1 MIFKFFINP
10 VTQKRLLKFKEVK
23 RAYISLFILILLY
36 AVSLC
41 SELICNSSPLYVK
54 YNGKSYFPVFK
65 FYSQNLFTGSG
76 ENTRADYKKLNS
88 GPLFKE
94 NRKNF
99 MIFPPVPFG
108 PFESINPESICVS
121 DNISLSFIQVPK
133 IASVNIKKDYSVA
146 RSSLFDQFI
155 DSRKNVRDIILSD
168 YFTIPEDM
176 RQAVNLRFENKNAPR
191 LNFKIKSINGKNLL
205 ATLSTFTSRKKTPKT
220 VRIRFSKIIKDDFA
234 DNIGAGL
241 LFNKKYEPVSLTK
254 SPKNMALWNQLD
266 EKNKNMLKSSM
277 KKRFYGPV
285 DPVELIINN
294 NLYSA
299 EFAKKDV
306 NFPFPPVKGH
316 PMGIDGAGR
325 DVFARILYG
334 LRTSMSFGIM
344 LVACSMLI
352 GIIAGSIQGYYGGII
367 DIISQR
373 CIEIWSAIPFLY
385 VMILMGSVYGR
396 SFSLLLFCYGLFNWI
411 GISYYMRAEFLRLR
425 KEPFVEAAKCLG
437 LSSKKIIFKHIL
449 PNAMVPVITFFPFS
463 LVSAIGALA
472 ALDYLGFGLPPPTP
486 SWGEL
491 LYQAQQYRW
500 AWWLILYPSSALFVV
515 MLCGVFVGEG
525 VRNAF
530 DPKRYTSIE

>member
-1 MIFKFFINP
+1 MIFKFSINP
-10 VTQKRLLKFKEVK
+10 VTKKRLLKFREVK

-36 AVSLC
+36 GVSLC
-41 SELICNSSPLYVK
+41 SELICNASPLYVR
-54 YNGKSYFPVFK
+54 YNGKSYFPAFK
-65 FYSQNLFTGSG
+65 FYSQNLFTGNG
-76 ENTRADYKKLNS
+76 ENTRADYKRLNAC
-88 GPLFKE
+88 PLFKE
-94 NRKNF
+94 DTENF

-108 PFESINPESICVS
+108 PFESINPESIDVS

-133 IASVNIKKDYSVA
+133 IASVNIRKDYSVA
-146 RSSLFDQFI
+146 SSSLLGQFI
-155 DSRKNVRDIILSD
+155 DKKNRENIILSD

-176 RQAVNLRFENKNAPR
+176 RLAVNLRFENQNAPR
-191 LNFKIKSINGKNLL
+191 LNFKIKSINGKKLR
-205 ATLSTFTSRKKTPKT
+205 ATLSTFTSRKKPPKT
-220 VRIRFSKIIKDDFA
+220 VRIRFSEIIKDNFA

-241 LFNKKYEPVSLTK
+241 LFNKKCEPVS
-254 SPKNMALWNQLD
+254 PGGKNMAAWDQLD
-266 EKNKNMLKSSM
+266 EKDKSMLKSSI
-277 KKRFYGPV
+277 KRRCYGPV
-285 DPVELIINN
+285 DSVELIIND
-294 NLYSA
+294 NLYRV

-344 LVACSMLI
+344 LVACSMII
-352 GIIAGSIQGYYGGII
+352 GITAGAIQGYYGGIV

-385 VMILMGSVYGR
+385 VMIFMGSVYGR
-396 SFSLLLFCYGLFNWI
+396 SFFLLLLCYGLFNWI

-425 KEPFVEAAKCLG
+425 KEPFVEAAECMG

-500 AWWLILYPSSALFVV
+500 AWWLILYPSTALFVV

-530 DPKRYTSIE
+530 DPKRYISIE